1 MQGADYM
8 DPNAFV
14 SDVSVRALYDYR
26 AQKSDELSFPRG
38 AVITNVS
45 RQSANAAGWWRG
57 DYNGKLQH
65 WFPANF
71 VAVRERKIA
80 QLIGKTGASFFPSCR
95 ALVLLFLNENLRH
108 GIAFSYSGRMI
119 SLWLELT

>member
-71 VAVRERKIA
+71 VAVRENLHNLLAKLEHPSFQIA
-80 QLIGKTGASFFPSCR
+80 VR
-95 ALVLLFLNENLRH
+95 LFCY
-108 GIAFSYSGRMI
+108 F
-119 SLWLELT
+119 

>member
-71 VAVRERKIA
+71 VAVRERGKKLRDFFLAKLEHPSFQVAVRLFCFFLTKICGTESHFHIVA
-80 QLIGKTGASFFPSCR
+80 G
-95 ALVLLFLNENLRH
+95 
-108 GIAFSYSGRMI
+108 
-119 SLWLELT
+119 

>member
-1 MQGADYM
+1 M

-71 VAVRERKIA
+71 VAVRER
-80 QLIGKTGASFFPSCR
+80 GKKLRNFFWQNWSI
-95 ALVLLFLNENLRH
+95 LLSKLPCACSAFLNETLWCR
-108 GIAFSYSGRMI
+108 IAISYSGRMI
-119 SLWLELT
+119 WLEFT